1 MNEKKDAEQFT
12 NKKGRELLLSKTIEA
27 LPYLTHRECMVA
39 AQLLDYFKSVGM
51 LEAQ

>member
-1 MNEKKDAEQFT
+1 MNEKIDAEQYT
-12 NKKGRELLLSKTIEA
+12 NRKGRELLLSKTIEA

-39 AQLLDYFKSVGM
+39 AQLLDYFKGIGL